1 MELHELWDQL
11 MLKLQIKGKLLIQA
25 QQLQVYLR
33 NVDDALA
40 WISEHETTVLSH
52 EMGADLEINEV
63 LQKKFDVFLKVCV
76 ILIIVFNLFR
86 SVNFLKTSLSSCK
99 KKHDLPRYQKK
110 IKMMTRLQKIYH
122 VN

>member
-1 MELHELWDQL
+1 MLFIQARLVELHELWDQL

-76 ILIIVFNLFR
+76 VLILIFNVFSGL
-86 SVNFLKTSLSSCK
+86 
-99 KKHDLPRYQKK
+99 
-110 IKMMTRLQKIYH
+110 
-122 VN
+122 

>member
-99 KKHDLPRYQKK
+99 KNMTCQDIKK
-110 IKMMTRLQKIYH
+110 NKDDD
-122 VN
+122 

>member
-1 MELHELWDQL
+1 MLFIQARLVELHELWDQL

-99 KKHDLPRYQKK
+99 K
-110 IKMMTRLQKIYH
+110 T
-122 VN
+122 

>member
-76 ILIIVFNLFR
+76 ILIIVFNLFS
-86 SVNFLKTSLSSCK
+86 SVNFLKTSLSSCNKYTTHQDIK
-99 KKHDLPRYQKK
+99 KNKDDD
-110 IKMMTRLQKIYH
+110 
-122 VN
+122 